1 MSFDEIRGTAYDIKG
16 RKEPEWKEKWLEQ
29 SERIEKVKDL
39 LRQQSENLE
48 KQKEDEVK
56 KV

>member
-48 KQKEDEVK
+48 KQKEDEDK